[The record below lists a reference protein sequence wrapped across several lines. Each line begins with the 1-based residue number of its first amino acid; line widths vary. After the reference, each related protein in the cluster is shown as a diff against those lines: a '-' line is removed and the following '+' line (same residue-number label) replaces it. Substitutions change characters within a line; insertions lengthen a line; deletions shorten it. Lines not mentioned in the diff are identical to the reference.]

1 MTEPTLKQRLTGTG
15 IEVGTGIGTDLLT
28 AGLLNPVVLAKTGG
42 LSGLAYAGINGFQ
55 GAYTNYLVQKNLYG
69 AENVNW
75 GEILSS
81 GALSAIPFMN
91 LKAGKN
97 VANIVGDADTVRRG
111 IVGGAGFGL
120 AGEQLRVGIDEKR
133 WLNPLEAG
141 LSAGIGGGLGGG
153 LTQISKNISQPPL
166 KVHAAA
172 PDTTGATDDLMRQR
186 AGLKMR
192 LRQSID
198 PEGGGGIQ
206 NISGAKI
213 TKLQRE
219 FPIVRTKEEALD
231 KFWVG
236 WEKGKARTRYYTL
249 ADTGE
254 QIMVDIQ
261 ARPDRMPGGQITKK
275 DFTTVP
281 YHTQDRYELKQISQ
295 AHTRYG
301 KIPPEVAS
309 YIEQVYGLAT
319 LKKYKLYLKDK
330 KNYNKA
336 IKADLIEELNKV
348 KLKLKDEFIK
358 AEGTHYSHFTAVK
371 ENLTDSGY
379 VARNF
384 IAKQKSRIGTGKTHT
399 ILRNPPKDSGLW
411 TAPNADQI
419 FLEYAKA
426 NIGRSNNPAA
436 DLDSLQELGIPTNWL
451 ESINTFLLQ
460 DNAPDVLQD
469 YLIRRQ
475 ITNYDLKDLVEGR
488 KTAGAIIAERYRSH
502 IEDKYQIGPLDDLIA
517 RIMTDPKLSDIDKEI
532 KVERLLDQFASRN
545 LTKGMMDNPETLIG
559 GTKGGPVTVK
569 KPKKPNK

>member
-1 MTEPTLKQRLTGTG
+1 MTEPTLKQRLLGTG
-15 IEVGTGIGTDLLT
+15 VEVGTGIGTDLLT
-28 AGLLNPVVLAKTGG
+28 AGLLNPVTLAKTGG
-42 LSGLAYAGINGFQ
+42 LSGLAYFGINGFQ

-69 AENVNW
+69 ADNVNW
-75 GEILSS
+75 GEILAS
-81 GALSAIPFMN
+81 GFLSAIPFMD

-97 VANIVGDADTVRRG
+97 VANIVGDANTLKRG
-111 IVGGAGFGL
+111 IVGSAGFGL

-133 WLNPLEAG
+133 FLNPTEAL
-141 LSAGIGGGLGGG
+141 LSAGIGGTLGGG
-153 LTQISKNISQPPL
+153 VTQLSKLKKKPNVVSQFDP
-166 KVHAAA
+166 
-172 PDTTGATDDLMRQR
+172 TGATDDLMRQQ

-192 LRQSID
+192 LLNTID
-198 PEGGGGIQ
+198 PEGGGIQ
-206 NISGAKI
+206 NV
-213 TKLQRE
+213 TKLERE

-231 KFWVG
+231 KFWSG
-236 WEKGKARTRYYTL
+236 WQKGKARTRYYTL

-261 ARPDRMPGGQITKK
+261 ARADRMPGGQITKK

-281 YHTQDRYELKQISQ
+281 YHTQNRYELKQISQ

-301 KIPPEVAS
+301 KIPPEVSS
-309 YIEQVYGLAT
+309 YIQQVYGPAT
-319 LKKYKLYLKDK
+319 LKRYKLYLKDK

-336 IKADLIEELNKV
+336 IKAELIEELNKV
-348 KLKLKDEFIK
+348 KLRLKDEFIK

-371 ENLTDSGY
+371 ENLTDTGY

-384 IAKQKSRIGTGKTHT
+384 IAGQKSRLKKGQGNT
-399 ILRNPPKDSGLW
+399 ILRNPPKDSGLY

-436 DLDSLQELGIPTNWL
+436 DLESLRELGIPTNWL

-460 DNAPDVLQD
+460 DNAPTLLQD
-469 YLIRRQ
+469 FLIRQQ

-488 KTAGAIIAERYRSH
+488 LSASSIIAKRYRSY
-502 IEDKYQIGPLDDLIA
+502 IEDKFKIGPLDDLIA
-517 RIMTDPKLSDIDKEI
+517 RIMTDDKLSALDKEI
-532 KVERLLDQFASRN
+532 KIERLLEQFASRN
-545 LTKGMMDNPETLIG
+545 LTKGMMNNPETLIG
-559 GTKGGPVTVK
+559 GTKGGPVTIK

>member
-1 MTEPTLKQRLTGTG
+1 MNPATIAGT
-15 IEVGTGIGTDLLT
+15 
-28 AGLLNPVVLAKTGG
+28 KG
-42 LSGLAYAGINGFQ
+42 LSILAYAGINGFQ
-55 GAYTNYLVQKNLYG
+55 GAYTNYLVQKHLYG
-69 AENVNW
+69 ADNVNW

-97 VANIVGDADTVRRG
+97 VANIVGDANTVRRG
-111 IVGGAGFGL
+111 IVGGGGLSL
-120 AGEQLRVGIDEKR
+120 AGEQLRVGIDEQR
-133 WLNPLEAG
+133 VLSPLEASMAVG
-141 LSAGIGGGLGGG
+141 LGGGIGGGL
-153 LTQISKNISQPPL
+153 TQLSKLGKKPNVIPKFDPI
-166 KVHAAA
+166 
-172 PDTTGATDDLMRQR
+172 GATDDLMSQR

-192 LRQSID
+192 LLNSID

-206 NISGAKI
+206 NV

-219 FPIVRTKEEALD
+219 FPIVKTKEEALD
-231 KFWVG
+231 KFWSG
-236 WEKGKARTRYYTL
+236 WQKGKAKTRYYTL

-261 ARPDRMPGGQITKK
+261 ARADRMPGGQITKK

-281 YHTQDRYELKQISQ
+281 YHTQNRYELKQISQ

-301 KIPPEVAS
+301 KIPPEVSS
-309 YIEQVYGLAT
+309 YIQQVYGPAT
-319 LKKYKLYLKDK
+319 LKRYKLYLKDK

-336 IKADLIEELNKV
+336 IKAELIEELNRV
-348 KLKLKDEFIK
+348 KLRLKDEFIK

-371 ENLTDSGY
+371 ENLTDTGY

-384 IAKQKSRIGTGKTHT
+384 IAGQKSRLKKGQGNTV
-399 ILRNPPKDSGLW
+399 LRNPPKDSGLW

-436 DLDSLQELGIPTNWL
+436 DLESLQELGIPTNWL

-460 DNAPDVLQD
+460 DNAPTLLQD
-469 YLIRRQ
+469 FLIRQQ

-488 KTAGAIIAERYRSH
+488 LSAGAIIAKRYRSH
-502 IEDKYQIGPLDDLIA
+502 IEDKFKIGPLDDLIA
-517 RIMTDPKLSDIDKEI
+517 RIMTDPKLSALDKEI
-532 KVERLLDQFASRN
+532 KVERLLQQFASRN
-545 LTKGMMDNPETLIG
+545 LTQGMMENPETLIG

>member
-1 MTEPTLKQRLTGTG
+1 MTEPTLKQRLLGTG
-15 IEVGTGIGTDLLT
+15 VEVGTGIGTDLLT
-28 AGLLNPVVLAKTGG
+28 AGLLNPVTLAKTGG
-42 LSGLAYAGINGFQ
+42 LSGLAYFGINGFQ

-69 AENVNW
+69 ADNVNW

-81 GALSAIPFMN
+81 GFLSAIPFMD

-97 VANIVGDADTVRRG
+97 VANIVGDANTLKRG
-111 IVGGAGFGL
+111 IVGSAGFGL

-133 WLNPLEAG
+133 FLNPTEAL
-141 LSAGIGGGLGGG
+141 LSAGVGGTLGGG
-153 LTQISKNISQPPL
+153 ITKLSKLGRKPNVVPRFDP
-166 KVHAAA
+166 
-172 PDTTGATDDLMRQR
+172 TGATDDLMRQQ

-192 LRQSID
+192 LLNTID

-206 NISGAKI
+206 NV
-213 TKLQRE
+213 TKLERE
-219 FPIVRTKEEALD
+219 FPIVRTKEEALN
-231 KFWVG
+231 KFWSG

-261 ARPDRMPGGQITKK
+261 ARADRMPGGQITKK

-281 YHTQDRYELKQISQ
+281 YHTQNRYELKQISQ

-301 KIPPEVAS
+301 KIPPEISS
-309 YIEQVYGLAT
+309 YIQQVYGPAT
-319 LKKYKLYLKDK
+319 LKRYKLYLKDK

-336 IKADLIEELNKV
+336 IKAELIEELNKV
-348 KLKLKDEFIK
+348 KLRLKDEFIK

-371 ENLTDSGY
+371 ENLTDTGY

-384 IAKQKSRIGTGKTHT
+384 IAGQKSRLKKGQGKT
-399 ILRNPPKDSGLW
+399 ILRNPPKDSGLY

-436 DLDSLQELGIPTNWL
+436 DLESLQELGIPTNWL

-460 DNAPDVLQD
+460 DNAPTLLQD
-469 YLIRRQ
+469 FLIRQQ

-488 KTAGAIIAERYRSH
+488 LSAGAIIAKRYRSY
-502 IEDKYQIGPLDDLIA
+502 IEDKFKIGPLDDLIA
-517 RIMTDPKLSDIDKEI
+517 RIMTDPNLSALDKEI
-532 KVERLLDQFASRN
+532 KVERLLEQFASRN

-559 GTKGGPVTVK
+559 GTKGGPVTIK

>member
-1 MTEPTLKQRLTGTG
+1 MTEPTLKQRLLGTG
-15 IEVGTGIGTDLLT
+15 VEVGTGIGTDLLT
-28 AGLLNPVVLAKTGG
+28 AGLLNPVTLAKTGG
-42 LSGLAYAGINGFQ
+42 LSGLAYFGINGFQ

-69 AENVNW
+69 ADNVNW
-75 GEILSS
+75 GEILAS
-81 GALSAIPFMN
+81 GFLSAIPFMD

-97 VANIVGDADTVRRG
+97 VANIVGDANTLKRG
-111 IVGGAGFGL
+111 IVGSAGFGL

-133 WLNPLEAG
+133 FLNPTEAL
-141 LSAGIGGGLGGG
+141 LSAGVGGTLGGG
-153 LTQISKNISQPPL
+153 ITKLSKLGRKPNVVPRFDP
-166 KVHAAA
+166 
-172 PDTTGATDDLMRQR
+172 TGATDDLMRQQ

-192 LRQSID
+192 LLNTID
-198 PEGGGGIQ
+198 PEGGGIQ
-206 NISGAKI
+206 NV
-213 TKLQRE
+213 TKLERE

-231 KFWVG
+231 KFWSG
-236 WEKGKARTRYYTL
+236 WQKGKARTRYYTL

-261 ARPDRMPGGQITKK
+261 ARADRMPGGQITKK

-281 YHTQDRYELKQISQ
+281 YHTQNRYELKQISQ

-301 KIPPEVAS
+301 KIPPEVSS
-309 YIEQVYGLAT
+309 YIQQVYGPAT
-319 LKKYKLYLKDK
+319 LKRYKLYLKDK

-336 IKADLIEELNKV
+336 IKAELIEELNKV
-348 KLKLKDEFIK
+348 KLRLKDEFIK

-371 ENLTDSGY
+371 ENLTDTGY

-384 IAKQKSRIGTGKTHT
+384 IAGQKSRLKKGQGNT
-399 ILRNPPKDSGLW
+399 ILRNPPKDSGLY

-436 DLDSLQELGIPTNWL
+436 DLESLRELGIPTNWL

-460 DNAPDVLQD
+460 DNAPTLLQD
-469 YLIRRQ
+469 FLIRQQ

-488 KTAGAIIAERYRSH
+488 LSASSIIAKRYRSY
-502 IEDKYQIGPLDDLIA
+502 IEDKFKIGPLDDLIA
-517 RIMTDPKLSDIDKEI
+517 RIMTDDKLSALDKEI
-532 KVERLLDQFASRN
+532 KIERLLEQFASRN
-545 LTKGMMDNPETLIG
+545 LTKGMMNNPETLIG
-559 GTKGGPVTVK
+559 GTKGGPVTIK

>member
-1 MTEPTLKQRLTGTG
+1 MTEPTLKQRLLGTG
-15 IEVGTGIGTDLLT
+15 VEVGTGIGTDLLT
-28 AGLLNPVVLAKTGG
+28 AGLLNPVTLAKTGG
-42 LSGLAYAGINGFQ
+42 LSGLAYFGINGFQ

-69 AENVNW
+69 ADNVNW

-81 GALSAIPFMN
+81 GFLSAIPFMN

-97 VANIVGDADTVRRG
+97 VTNIIGDANTVRRG
-111 IVGGAGFGL
+111 IAGGVGLGL

-133 WLNPLEAG
+133 LLNPTEAL
-141 LSAGIGGGLGGG
+141 LSAGIGGTLGGG
-153 LTQISKNISQPPL
+153 VTQLSKL
-166 KVHAAA
+166 KKKPNVVSKFD
-172 PDTTGATDDLMRQR
+172 PTGATDDLMRQQ

-192 LRQSID
+192 LLKTID
-198 PEGGGGIQ
+198 PEDSGIQ
-206 NISGAKI
+206 NV
-213 TKLQRE
+213 TKLERE

-231 KFWVG
+231 KFWSG
-236 WEKGKARTRYYTL
+236 WQKGKARTRYYTL

-261 ARPDRMPGGQITKK
+261 ARADRMPGGQITKK

-281 YHTQDRYELKQISQ
+281 YHTQNRYELKQISQ

-301 KIPPEVAS
+301 KIPPEVSS
-309 YIEQVYGLAT
+309 YIQQVYGPAT
-319 LKKYKLYLKDK
+319 LKRYKLYLKDK

-336 IKADLIEELNKV
+336 IKAELIEELNKV
-348 KLKLKDEFIK
+348 KLRLKDEFIK

-371 ENLTDSGY
+371 ENLTDTGY

-384 IAKQKSRIGTGKTHT
+384 IAGQKSRLKKGQGNT
-399 ILRNPPKDSGLW
+399 ILRNPPKDSGLY

-436 DLDSLQELGIPTNWL
+436 DLESLRELGIPTNWL

-460 DNAPDVLQD
+460 DNAPTLLQD
-469 YLIRRQ
+469 FLIRQQ

-488 KTAGAIIAERYRSH
+488 LSASSIIAKRYRSY
-502 IEDKYQIGPLDDLIA
+502 IEDKFKIGPLDDLIA
-517 RIMTDPKLSDIDKEI
+517 RIMTDDKLSALDKEI
-532 KVERLLDQFASRN
+532 KIERLLEQFASRN
-545 LTKGMMDNPETLIG
+545 LTKGMMNNPETLIG
-559 GTKGGPVTVK
+559 GTKGGPVTIK

>member
-1 MTEPTLKQRLTGTG
+1 MTEPTLKQRLLGTG
-15 IEVGTGIGTDLLT
+15 VEVGTGIGTDLLT
-28 AGLLNPVVLAKTGG
+28 AGLLNPVTLAKTGG
-42 LSGLAYAGINGFQ
+42 LSGLAYFGINGFQ

-69 AENVNW
+69 ADNVNW
-75 GEILSS
+75 GEILAS
-81 GALSAIPFMN
+81 GFLSAIPFMD

-97 VANIVGDADTVRRG
+97 VANIVGDANTLKRG
-111 IVGGAGFGL
+111 IVGSAGFGL

-133 WLNPLEAG
+133 FLNPTEAL
-141 LSAGIGGGLGGG
+141 LSAGVGGTLGGG
-153 LTQISKNISQPPL
+153 ITKLSKLGRKPNVVPRFDP
-166 KVHAAA
+166 
-172 PDTTGATDDLMRQR
+172 TGATDDLMRQQ

-192 LRQSID
+192 LLNTID
-198 PEGGGGIQ
+198 PEGGSGIQ
-206 NISGAKI
+206 NV
-213 TKLQRE
+213 TKLERE

-231 KFWVG
+231 KFWSG
-236 WEKGKARTRYYTL
+236 WQKGKARTRYYTL

-261 ARPDRMPGGQITKK
+261 ARADRMPGGQITKK

-281 YHTQDRYELKQISQ
+281 YHTQNRYELKQISQ

-301 KIPPEVAS
+301 KIPPEVSS
-309 YIEQVYGLAT
+309 YIQQVYGPAT
-319 LKKYKLYLKDK
+319 LKRYKLYLKDK

-336 IKADLIEELNKV
+336 IKAELIEELNKV
-348 KLKLKDEFIK
+348 KLRLKDEFIK

-371 ENLTDSGY
+371 ENLTDTGY

-384 IAKQKSRIGTGKTHT
+384 IAGQKSRLKKGQGNT
-399 ILRNPPKDSGLW
+399 ILRNPPKDSGLY

-436 DLDSLQELGIPTNWL
+436 DLESLRELGIPTNWL

-460 DNAPDVLQD
+460 DNAPTLLQD
-469 YLIRRQ
+469 FLIRQQ

-488 KTAGAIIAERYRSH
+488 LSASSIIAKRYRSY
-502 IEDKYQIGPLDDLIA
+502 IEDKFKIGPLDDLIA
-517 RIMTDPKLSDIDKEI
+517 RIMTDDKLSALDKEI
-532 KVERLLDQFASRN
+532 KIERLLEQFASRN
-545 LTKGMMDNPETLIG
+545 LTKGMMNNPETLIG
-559 GTKGGPVTVK
+559 GTKGGPVTIK

>member
-1 MTEPTLKQRLTGTG
+1 MTEPTLKQRLLGTG
-15 IEVGTGIGTDLLT
+15 VEVGSGIGTDFLT
-28 AGLLNPVVLAKTGG
+28 AGLLNPLTLAKTGG
-42 LSGLAYAGINGFQ
+42 LSGLAYFGINGFQ
-55 GAYTNYLVQKNLYG
+55 GALSNYLVQKNLYG

-75 GEILSS
+75 GEIISS

-97 VANIVGDADTVRRG
+97 VANIVGDANTLKRG

-120 AGEQLRVGIDEKR
+120 AGEQLRVGIDEQR
-133 WLNPLEAG
+133 FLNPSEA
-141 LSAGIGGGLGGG
+141 LLTAGIGGGIGGG
-153 LTQISKNISQPPL
+153 LTQLSKNIKQKPL
-166 KVHAAA
+166 KVYASELD
-172 PDTTGATDDLMRQR
+172 PTGATDDLMRQQ

-192 LRQSID
+192 LLNSID
-198 PEGGGGIQ
+198 PEDGGGIQ
-206 NISGAKI
+206 NV

-231 KFWVG
+231 KFWSG

-261 ARPDRMPGGQITKK
+261 ARPDRMPGGKITKK

-301 KIPPEVAS
+301 KIPPEISS
-309 YIEQVYGLAT
+309 YIQQVYGPAT
-319 LKKYKLYLKDK
+319 LRRYQLYLKDK

-336 IKADLIEELNKV
+336 IKAELIEELNRV
-348 KLKLKDEFIK
+348 RLRLKNEFIK
-358 AEGTHYSHFTAVK
+358 TEGTHYSHFTAVK
-371 ENLTDSGY
+371 ENLTDTGY

-384 IAKQKSRIGTGKTHT
+384 IAGQKSRLKKGQGNT

-426 NIGRSNNPAA
+426 NIGRSNNPAT
-436 DLDSLQELGIPTNWL
+436 DLENLQELGIPTNWL

-460 DNAPDVLQD
+460 DNAPTLLQD
-469 YLIRRQ
+469 YLIRQQ

-488 KTAGAIIAERYRSH
+488 TTAGAIIAKRYRSH
-502 IEDKYQIGPLDDLIA
+502 IEDKFQIGPLDDLIA
-517 RIMTDPKLSDIDKEI
+517 RIMTDPKLSATDKQI
-532 KVERLLDQFASRN
+532 KVERLLEQFASRN
-545 LTKGMMDNPETLIG
+545 LTQGMMDNPETLIG
-559 GTKGGPVTVK
+559 GTKGGPVTIK
-569 KPKKPNK
+569 RPKKPNK

>member
-231 KFWVG
+231 KFWAG

>member
-1 MTEPTLKQRLTGTG
+1 MTEPTLKQRLLGTG
-15 IEVGTGIGTDLLT
+15 VEVGTGIGTDLLT
-28 AGLLNPVVLAKTGG
+28 AGLLNPVTLAKTGG
-42 LSGLAYAGINGFQ
+42 LSGLAYFGINGFQ

-69 AENVNW
+69 ADNVNW

-81 GALSAIPFMN
+81 GFLSAIPFMN

-97 VANIVGDADTVRRG
+97 VTNIIGDANTVRRG
-111 IVGGAGFGL
+111 ITGGVGLGL
-120 AGEQLRVGIDEKR
+120 AGEQIRVGIDEQR
-133 WLNPLEAG
+133 LLNPTEAL
-141 LSAGIGGGLGGG
+141 LSAGIGGTLGGG
-153 LTQISKNISQPPL
+153 VTQLSKLGRKPNVVPRFDP
-166 KVHAAA
+166 
-172 PDTTGATDDLMRQR
+172 TGATDDLMRQQ

-192 LRQSID
+192 LLKTID
-198 PEGGGGIQ
+198 PEDSGIQ
-206 NISGAKI
+206 NV
-213 TKLQRE
+213 TKLERE

-231 KFWVG
+231 KFWSG
-236 WEKGKARTRYYTL
+236 WQKGKARTRYYTL

-261 ARPDRMPGGQITKK
+261 ARADRMPGGQITKK

-281 YHTQDRYELKQISQ
+281 YHTQNRYELKQISQ

-301 KIPPEVAS
+301 KIPPEVSS
-309 YIEQVYGLAT
+309 YIQQVYGPAT
-319 LKKYKLYLKDK
+319 LKRYKLYLKDK

-336 IKADLIEELNKV
+336 IKAELIEELNKV
-348 KLKLKDEFIK
+348 KLRLKDEFIK

-371 ENLTDSGY
+371 ENLTDTGY

-384 IAKQKSRIGTGKTHT
+384 IAGQKSRLKKGQGNT
-399 ILRNPPKDSGLW
+399 ILRNPPKDSGLY

-436 DLDSLQELGIPTNWL
+436 DLESLRELGIPTNWL

-460 DNAPDVLQD
+460 DNAPTLLQD
-469 YLIRRQ
+469 FLIRQQ

-488 KTAGAIIAERYRSH
+488 LSASSIIAKRYRSY
-502 IEDKYQIGPLDDLIA
+502 IEDKFKIGPLDDLIA
-517 RIMTDPKLSDIDKEI
+517 RIMTDDKLSALDKEI
-532 KVERLLDQFASRN
+532 KIERLLEQFASRN
-545 LTKGMMDNPETLIG
+545 LTKGMMNNPETLIG
-559 GTKGGPVTVK
+559 GTKGGPVTIK

>member
-1 MTEPTLKQRLTGTG
+1 MTEPTLKQRLLGTG
-15 IEVGTGIGTDLLT
+15 VEVGSGIGTDFLT
-28 AGLLNPVVLAKTGG
+28 AGLLNPITLAKTGG
-42 LSGLAYAGINGFQ
+42 LSGLAYFGINGFQ
-55 GAYTNYLVQKNLYG
+55 GALSNYLVQKNLYG

-81 GALSAIPFMN
+81 GVLSAIPFMN

-97 VANIVGDADTVRRG
+97 VANIVGDANTLKRG

-120 AGEQLRVGIDEKR
+120 AGEQLRVGIDEQR
-133 WLNPLEAG
+133 FLNPSEA
-141 LSAGIGGGLGGG
+141 LLTAGIGGGIGGG
-153 LTQISKNISQPPL
+153 LTQLSKIGRKPNVVPKFDP
-166 KVHAAA
+166 
-172 PDTTGATDDLMRQR
+172 TGATDDLIRQQT
-186 AGLKMR
+186 GLKMR
-192 LRQSID
+192 LLKSID

-206 NISGAKI
+206 NV

-231 KFWVG
+231 KFWSG

-261 ARPDRMPGGQITKK
+261 ARPDRMPGGKITKK

-281 YHTQDRYELKQISQ
+281 YHTQNRYELKQISQ

-301 KIPPEVAS
+301 KIPPEVSS
-309 YIEQVYGLAT
+309 YIQQVYGPAT
-319 LKKYKLYLKDK
+319 LRRYQLYLKDK
-330 KNYNKA
+330 KSYNKA
-336 IKADLIEELNKV
+336 IKAELIEELNRV
-348 KLKLKDEFIK
+348 RLRLKDEFIK
-358 AEGTHYSHFTAVK
+358 AEGTHFSHFTAVK
-371 ENLTDSGY
+371 ENLTDTGY

-384 IAKQKSRIGTGKTHT
+384 IAGQKSRLNKGQGNTV
-399 ILRNPPKDSGLW
+399 LRNPPKDSGLW

-426 NIGRSNNPAA
+426 NIGRSNNPAT
-436 DLDSLQELGIPTNWL
+436 DLENLQELGIPTNWL

-460 DNAPDVLQD
+460 DNAPTLLQD
-469 YLIRRQ
+469 YLIRQQ

-488 KTAGAIIAERYRSH
+488 KTAGAIIAERYRSY
-502 IEDKYQIGPLDDLIA
+502 IEDRFQIGPLDDLIA
-517 RIMTDPKLSDIDKEI
+517 RIMTDPKLSATDKEI
-532 KVERLLDQFASRN
+532 KVERLLEQFASRN
-545 LTKGMMDNPETLIG
+545 LTQGMMNNPETLIG
-559 GTKGGPVTVK
+559 GTKGGPVTIK

>member
-1 MTEPTLKQRLTGTG
+1 MTEPTLKQRLLGTG
-15 IEVGTGIGTDLLT
+15 VEVGTGIGTDLLT
-28 AGLLNPVVLAKTGG
+28 AGLLNPVTLAKTGG
-42 LSGLAYAGINGFQ
+42 LSGLAYFGINGFQ

-69 AENVNW
+69 ADNVNW

-81 GALSAIPFMN
+81 GFLSAIPFMD

-97 VANIVGDADTVRRG
+97 VANIVGDANTLKRG
-111 IVGGAGFGL
+111 IVGSAGFGL

-133 WLNPLEAG
+133 FLNPTEAF
-141 LSAGIGGGLGGG
+141 LSAGVGGTLGGG
-153 LTQISKNISQPPL
+153 ITKLSKLGRKPNVVPRFDP
-166 KVHAAA
+166 
-172 PDTTGATDDLMRQR
+172 TGATDDLMRQQ

-192 LRQSID
+192 LLNTID

-206 NISGAKI
+206 NV
-213 TKLQRE
+213 TKLERE
-219 FPIVRTKEEALD
+219 FPIVRTKEEALN
-231 KFWVG
+231 KFWSG

-261 ARPDRMPGGQITKK
+261 ARADRMPGGQITKK

-281 YHTQDRYELKQISQ
+281 YHTQNRYELKQISQ

-301 KIPPEVAS
+301 KIPPEISS
-309 YIEQVYGLAT
+309 YIQQVYGPAT
-319 LKKYKLYLKDK
+319 LKRYKLYLKDK

-336 IKADLIEELNKV
+336 IKAELIEELNKV
-348 KLKLKDEFIK
+348 KLRLKDEFIK

-371 ENLTDSGY
+371 ENLTDTGY

-384 IAKQKSRIGTGKTHT
+384 IAGQKSRLKKGQGKT
-399 ILRNPPKDSGLW
+399 ILRNPPKDSGLY

-436 DLDSLQELGIPTNWL
+436 DLESLQELGIPTNWL

-460 DNAPDVLQD
+460 DNAPTLLQD
-469 YLIRRQ
+469 FLIRQQ

-488 KTAGAIIAERYRSH
+488 LSAGAIIAKRYRSY
-502 IEDKYQIGPLDDLIA
+502 IEDKFKIGPLDDLIA
-517 RIMTDPKLSDIDKEI
+517 RIMTDPNLSALDKEI
-532 KVERLLDQFASRN
+532 KVERLLEQFASRN

-559 GTKGGPVTVK
+559 GTKGGPVTIK

>member
-1 MTEPTLKQRLTGTG
+1 MTEPTLKQRLLGTG
-15 IEVGTGIGTDLLT
+15 VEVGTGVGTDLLT
-28 AGLLNPVVLAKTGG
+28 AGLLNPITLAKTGG

-81 GALSAIPFMN
+81 GFLSAIPFMD
-91 LKAGKN
+91 LKAGKKL
-97 VANIVGDADTVRRG
+97 ANIVGDANTLKRG
-111 IVGGAGFGL
+111 IVGSAAFGL
-120 AGEQLRVGIDEKR
+120 GGEQIRVGFDEQR
-133 WLNPLEAG
+133 LLNPTEAL
-141 LSAGIGGGLGGG
+141 LSAGIGGTLGGG
-153 LTQISKNISQPPL
+153 LTKLSKFGKKPNVVPKFDP
-166 KVHAAA
+166 
-172 PDTTGATDDLMRQR
+172 TGATDDLMRQQ

-192 LRQSID
+192 LLNSVD

-206 NISGAKI
+206 NV

-231 KFWVG
+231 KFWSG
-236 WEKGKARTRYYTL
+236 WQKGKAKTRYYTL

-261 ARPDRMPGGQITKK
+261 ARADRMPGGQITKK

-281 YHTQDRYELKQISQ
+281 YHTQNRYELKQISQ

-301 KIPPEVAS
+301 KIPPEVSS
-309 YIEQVYGLAT
+309 YIQQVYGPAT
-319 LKKYKLYLKDK
+319 LRRYKLYLKDK

-336 IKADLIEELNKV
+336 IKAELIEELNKV
-348 KLKLKDEFIK
+348 KLRLKDEFIK

-371 ENLTDSGY
+371 ENLTDTGY

-384 IAKQKSRIGTGKTHT
+384 IAGQKSRLKKGQGNTV
-399 ILRNPPKDSGLW
+399 LRNPPKDSGLY

-436 DLDSLQELGIPTNWL
+436 DLESLRELGIPTNWL

-460 DNAPDVLQD
+460 DNAPTLLQD
-469 YLIRRQ
+469 FLIRQQ

-488 KTAGAIIAERYRSH
+488 LSAGAIIAKRYRSH
-502 IEDKYQIGPLDDLIA
+502 IEDKFKIGPLDDLIA
-517 RIMTDPKLSDIDKEI
+517 RIMTDDKLSDLDKEI
-532 KVERLLDQFASRN
+532 KVERLLEQFASRN
-545 LTKGMMDNPETLIG
+545 LTQGMMENPETLIG
-559 GTKGGPVTVK
+559 GTKGGPVTIK